1 MKQRESQNKIK
12 HMEEKYYTLFEASM
26 DGIVL
31 LSPETQRFMEFNN
44 VAHTMLGYTKE
55 EYAELSLQDIEVL
68 ENIVEI
74 KKRQKQMLARGWDKF
89 ITQHKMKDGQIKD
102 IHVSVKR
109 IEIENKPYLYATF
122 QDITE
127 SKAVSEKL
135 QQTLNEKEALLE
147 AKTTGFIHFKNKY
160 FTWTNETFETM
171 LGYER
176 GELQGQST
184 KIIFI
189 NDEEYNDYVIKSS
202 QALLETGIFTQ
213 EIKCIKKDATPVFLL
228 VSMTSLKNIA
238 DEAMGVCIDIT
249 EQKTMTDEL
258 IKAKEQAELA
268 NNAKSNFLAN
278 MSHEIRTPLN
288 GVIGLTELV
297 LKTDLSYQQ
306 RDYLNKVHQSS
317 NALLNVLNDILD
329 YSKIEAGKLDIV
341 YNEFD
346 PEILLSNVSD
356 LFSYKAHEKGLNIF
370 FDIDHTIPNTLIG
383 DSLRITQIL
392 NNLVGNSIK
401 FTASG
406 DIKVGIDILH
416 LGTEEI
422 ELNIYVKDTGIGIQ
436 TQDQQKLFSHFEQ
449 VDSTNTRNYGGSGLG
464 LMISKQLVELMGGEI
479 LLESQ
484 YGVGTTIS
492 FNVKLKYCKKE
503 SSKFIRNT
511 QIKNKKFLIVDDHP
525 VEREILNSI
534 LHAWNAEVT
543 VCSNGLDAI
552 TLVKEYDFDFILL
565 DWKMPDLNSIAIIKE
580 LQQSVH
586 KKTPIIIIIMVTA
599 FLQEKLIQ
607 EAVSEG
613 VEISNIL
620 MKPYTPSSLY
630 NIIINYSQTQST
642 YTEKERFNLFN
653 LSGKV
658 LLAEDNKINQIVAL
672 DNLESFG
679 LTVKIA
685 NNGEEAVEMAK
696 NELFDLILMDL
707 QMPVMDGFS
716 ASRKIREFNKEIP
729 IIALSA
735 AVMEKDKNLTFEA
748 GMNTHISKPIVVD
761 ELQSILSRY
770 LKKKSEQEL
779 SQLIE
784 ESENQEVLY
793 GIDLI
798 TLGKRMRTSY
808 KNTPQERINELL
820 RIFVDEHRTD
830 AHELTSTEIGSEK
843 FNQILH
849 TLKGVS
855 GNLSLMFVYP
865 LASELYTTKN
875 REDQNKLL
883 PELIVE
889 LNKVIKEIDEKV
901 PPKIHIPIQNLSKI
915 EVIEYIQNFI
925 EKLDQNKF
933 IDDNSIDLLIDQIQL
948 YWDDE
953 ICTKINKYLSVFDY
967 KKAKDVLTKI
977 MEDIDE

>member
-1 MKQRESQNKIK
+1 MKQREPQNKIK

-31 LSPETQRFMEFNN
+31 LSPESQRFMEFNN

-55 EYAELSLQDIEVL
+55 EYAELFLQDIEVL

-89 ITQHKMKDGQIKD
+89 TTQHKMKDGQIKD

-135 QQTLNEKEALLE
+135 KQTLNEKEALLE
-147 AKTTGFIHFKNKY
+147 VKTT
-160 FTWTNETFETM
+160 M
-171 LGYER
+171 
-176 GELQGQST
+176 
-184 KIIFI
+184 
-189 NDEEYNDYVIKSS
+189 
-202 QALLETGIFTQ
+202 TQ
-213 EIKCIKKDATPVFLL
+213 ELL
-228 VSMTSLKNIA
+228 
-238 DEAMGVCIDIT
+238 
-249 EQKTMTDEL
+249 
-258 IKAKEQAELA
+258 KAKEQAEFA

-297 LKTDLSYQQ
+297 LKTELSYQQ

-346 PEILLSNVSD
+346 PETLLSNVSD

-416 LGTEEI
+416 IGTEEV

-436 TQDQQKLFSHFEQ
+436 TQEQQKLFSHFEQ

-479 LLESQ
+479 FLESQ

-492 FNVKLKYCKKE
+492 FTVKLKYCKQE

-552 TLVKEYDFDFILL
+552 ALVKKYDFDFILL
-565 DWKMPDLNSIAIIKE
+565 DWKMPNLDSIWVIKE
-580 LQQSVH
+580 LQRNIP
-586 KKTPIIIIIMVTA
+586 KNIPIIIIMVTA

-613 VEISNIL
+613 VEIGNIL
-620 MKPYTPSSLY
+620 VKPYTPSALY
-630 NIIINYSQTQST
+630 NIIINYSQIQSA
-642 YTEKERFNLFN
+642 YIDKGSSNLFN
-653 LSGKV
+653 LTGKV
-658 LLAEDNKINQIVAL
+658 LLVEDNKINQIVAL

-685 NNGEEAVEMAK
+685 NNGEEAVKMAK
-696 NELFDLILMDL
+696 NEQFDLILMDL

-735 AVMEKDKNLTFEA
+735 AVMEKDKSLTLEA
-748 GMNTHISKPIVVD
+748 GMNTHIAKPIVVD
-761 ELQSILSRY
+761 ELQFILSQY
-770 LKKKSEQEL
+770 LKKRSEQEL

-798 TLGKRMRTSY
+798 TLYQRLRTSY
-808 KNTPQERINELL
+808 KSTPKERINELL
-820 RIFVDEHRTD
+820 RLFADEHRND

-855 GNLSLMFVYP
+855 GNLSFVFVYP
-865 LASELYTTKN
+865 LATEIYTTN
-875 REDQNKLL
+875 DREHQKTLL
-883 PELIVE
+883 PDLIAE
-889 LNKVIKEIDEKV
+889 LNKVIKEIDQKI
-901 PPKIHIPIQNLSKI
+901 PQKIHIPIQNLSKI
-915 EVIEYIQNFI
+915 EVIEYIPNFI

-933 IDDNSIDLLIDQIQL
+933 IDDNSIDLLIDQIRL
-948 YWDDE
+948 YWDDAT
-953 ICTKINKYLSVFDY
+953 CMKINKYLSVYDY
-967 KKAKDVLTKI
+967 KKAKDILINI